1 MIINIFIRLLSFVT
15 YIFLLN
21 FFFSSWSTSQKLFS
35 KLNLLIILLLFLTV
49 GSSFII
55 NGTFLPF
62 VNILLTVSLIL
73 IIAKQHDVPI
83 KETFFWTIVLLSIN
97 FICESLSLALFKN
110 LFSSTVYYSNNT
122 IFIIITTSFTTI
134 FGILIFSG
142 IKILFLQ
149 KDNLFQSINISA
161 LLALISIPVISIIV
175 LLGFLL
181 SEININM
188 NSQLIEF
195 LVASGILFMNICVLY
210 LYNSLIKHLRKIN
223 HISIQKKALESEI
236 KYIEEVKK
244 NQLNIKAIKHDLK
257 NQFLVLLGLLD
268 REATEEAKD
277 YLMNSIEGLNQQSNF
292 YTNDSVLN
300 YLLNEKISIAKKEQ
314 IDFKVKIFLSEKISI
329 DNDILAIII
338 GNLVDNALEA
348 CIRIKKSEDKEIFLV
363 IKQFNRNLLIDIS
376 NTFDPLETKSRR
388 DRQNEGIGVR
398 SINALVEKNG
408 GLYKHWIENKK
419 YFVSIVLFDIY

>member
-1 MIINIFIRLLSFVT
+1 
-15 YIFLLN
+15 
-21 FFFSSWSTSQKLFS
+21 
-35 KLNLLIILLLFLTV
+35 
-49 GSSFII
+49 
-55 NGTFLPF
+55 
-62 VNILLTVSLIL
+62 
-73 IIAKQHDVPI
+73 
-83 KETFFWTIVLLSIN
+83 
-97 FICESLSLALFKN
+97 
-110 LFSSTVYYSNNT
+110 
-122 IFIIITTSFTTI
+122 
-134 FGILIFSG
+134 
-142 IKILFLQ
+142 
-149 KDNLFQSINISA
+149 
-161 LLALISIPVISIIV
+161 
-175 LLGFLL
+175 
-181 SEININM
+181 M

-223 HISIQKKALESEI
+223 HISIQKKALESEL

-277 YLMNSIEGLNQQSNF
+277 YLMSSMSSIEGLNQQSNF

-376 NTFDPLETKSRR
+376 NTFDPLETKSRK